1 MIRTANCVSLLDSI
15 FTYKAQTLVGA
26 PRNYSQFGVKLLIM
40 ESPGQDCRRVAP
52 TPWTLHMNVHITSL
66 NTSVGGLVQLSW
78 VQIKNSLNPERAYF
92 SSVMCYFLVVNAAAV
107 LGRLLFNKAF
117 STCLKDRACFN

>member
-52 TPWTLHMNVHITSL
+52 TPWMLHMHIHITRCL
-66 NTSVGGLVQLSW
+66 NMLVGGLVQLRW
-78 VQIKNSLNPERAYF
+78 VQ
-92 SSVMCYFLVVNAAAV
+92 
-107 LGRLLFNKAF
+107 
-117 STCLKDRACFN
+117 